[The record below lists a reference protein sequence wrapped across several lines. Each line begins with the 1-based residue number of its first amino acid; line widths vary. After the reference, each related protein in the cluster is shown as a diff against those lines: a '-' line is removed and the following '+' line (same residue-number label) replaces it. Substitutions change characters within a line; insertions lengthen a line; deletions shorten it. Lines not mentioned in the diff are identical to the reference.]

1 MLPSERLSCSP
12 STRYAAGVADQIR
25 VTPGDLD
32 VAASRFAVA
41 GGQLLAAGRALAR
54 AELGPTGSP
63 DLDAQIAAVTGDCG
77 EAAGGY
83 GVDCLGQTAA
93 LRAAALEYR
102 WMDRLP

>member
-1 MLPSERLSCSP
+1 VS
-12 STRYAAGVADQIR
+12 DQIR

-32 VAASRFAVA
+32 VAAGRFAAA
-41 GGQLLAAGRALAR
+41 GGQLLAAGRALTR
-54 AELGPTGSP
+54 AELGGTGLA
-63 DLDAQIAAVTGDCG
+63 DLDAQIAEVTGDCG

-83 GVDCLGQTAA
+83 GGDCLGQAAA